1 MCRLFEPEQ
10 LKSKP
15 SVDYK
20 IEDLIELDAYDTK
33 WISNTGWNKLEH
45 WIRLLNS
52 QGTNG
57 VTADS
62 SHLKAITSMM
72 ADHLHI
78 ETVIIKVL

>member
-10 LKSKP
+10 MKSKP

-20 IEDLIELDAYDTK
+20 IEDLIELDAYDTE

-52 QGTNG
+52 Q
-57 VTADS
+57 
-62 SHLKAITSMM
+62 
-72 ADHLHI
+72 
-78 ETVIIKVL
+78 